1 MEMGPSTLAV
11 SDAAGDG
18 SDGDDNN
25 VNNKNCPANV
35 SQLNKV
41 TQTSTMKLFTTSLT
55 SKTEVTLQPV
65 FLEFSNREN
74 VNKNGSYFV
83 YCVVQ

>member
-1 MEMGPSTLAV
+1 MEMGPSILAV

-55 SKTEVTLQPV
+55 SKTEVTL
-65 FLEFSNREN
+65 
-74 VNKNGSYFV
+74 
-83 YCVVQ
+83 